1 MSIVLQKVSHEY
13 ATEYTKEK
21 VLDDINMEF
30 QNGKMYAITGPS
42 GSGKSTLLNIMGG
55 LLKPSEGSV
64 WVNGENISSYSERQL
79 ANLRVNKV
87 GYIFQ
92 NFNLVPFL
100 DVKENILLQL
110 RISKKEIKRYEE
122 TYNKL
127 LKILGLI
134 DKEKAYMHQLS
145 GGEQQR
151 VAIARCLLAE
161 PEIILADEP
170 TGNLD
175 LRNTN
180 NFMELIKTIM
190 KEIETTFIVVTH
202 DNRVS
207 SYCDITFNLEGGKLK
222 KDKIL

>member
-64 WVNGENISSYSERQL
+64 RVNGENISNYSERQL

-110 RISKKEIKRYEE
+110 RIAKKEIRCYEE

-180 NFMELIKTIM
+180 NFMELIKKIM

-207 SYCDITFNLEGGKLK
+207 SYCDITFNLEGGKLAK
-222 KDKIL
+222 R

>member
-1 MSIVLQKVSHEY
+1 MSIILQKVSHEY
-13 ATEYTKEK
+13 ATKYTTEK
-21 VLDDINMEF
+21 VLDDISMEF

-55 LLKPSEGSV
+55 LLKPSKGSI
-64 WVNGENISSYSERQL
+64 WVDNENITNYTEKQL

-110 RISKKEIKRYEE
+110 RIAKKDIKCYEE

-127 LKILGLI
+127 LKTLGLI
-134 DKEKAYMHQLS
+134 DKEKAYMYQLS

-175 LRNTN
+175 LKNTE
-180 NFMELIKTIM
+180 NFMDLIKKIM
-190 KEIETTFIVVTH
+190 KDIETTFIVVTH

-207 SYCDITFNLEGGKLK
+207 SYCDVTFNLEGGKLARK
-222 KDKIL
+222 